1 MELSIFMKQLETA
14 LIKRGVSPETAH
26 KHVSNIRRTFTSEDI
41 SEINSMHTAEEL
53 NALADSIASMIQKT
67 PQTAQQPTNPRP
79 TLPKAD
85 IGKEECPPVQSNRPA
100 PYQQPKQSEVK
111 IAPKEET
118 IALPEMN
125 DDYFTYSSDIEPST
139 RGLTIF
145 WVGLF
150 VTLPITLAL
159 LAALFG
165 GFAGLFVILTAA
177 IILSIVAMIAIVAA
191 GSIISLVGII
201 YGITLLFSFMAA
213 GVYEIG
219 LGVAVAGIIIFASV
233 LLYNLAV
240 RFIPWLMKK
249 IGALL
254 VYVCGKLKMLFNY
267 IRRECYK
274 L

>member
-41 SEINSMHTAEEL
+41 SEINSMHTADEL

-67 PQTAQQPTNPRP
+67 PQSENLANPRP
-79 TLPKAD
+79 TPKKA
-85 IGKEECPPVQSNRPA
+85 GSGSGERPPVQSNRPA

-111 IAPKEET
+111 SAPKEET

-150 VTLPITLAL
+150 ITLPITLTL
-159 LAALFG
+159 LVALFG
-165 GFAGLFVILTAA
+165 GFAGLFIGLTAA

-191 GSIISLVGII
+191 GSIVSLVGII
-201 YGITLLFSFMAA
+201 YGITLLFSFVAA

-249 IGALL
+249 IGTLL